1 MQSTGQA
8 STQAVSF
15 VPMQG
20 SAITYAMNHL
30 HVFQFQTIPW
40 FGAVS
45 SRVLL
50 YATPHKGQCVCAAQK
65 YLCASRLF
73 CKSSRFR
80 AILTRPPKTSRRFFA
95 SNHYLKITDIQE

>member
-15 VPMQG
+15 VPMKG
-20 SAITYAMNHL
+20 SAITYAMKHL

-45 SRVLL
+45 SHVLQ

-65 YLCASRLF
+65 FFARADCF

-80 AILTRPPKTSRRFFA
+80 AILTRPSEKHPADA
-95 SNHYLKITDIQE
+95 SHPNTI

>member
-1 MQSTGQA
+1 MK
-8 STQAVSF
+8 
-15 VPMQG
+15 
-20 SAITYAMNHL
+20 HL

-45 SRVLL
+45 SHVLQ

-65 YLCASRLF
+65 FSARADCF

-95 SNHYLKITDIQE
+95 SNHYLKITDIQEVLL

>member
-20 SAITYAMNHL
+20 SAMTYAMKHL
-30 HVFQFQTIPW
+30 HVSQFQTIPW

-45 SRVLL
+45 SHVLL
-50 YATPHKGQCVCAAQK
+50 YATPPCAQ
-65 YLCASRLF
+65 LRRICARADCF

-95 SNHYLKITDIQE
+95 SNHYLKITDIQEVLL